1 MPVQLS
7 TFSDNPSLRHIVAR
21 LPSITV
27 ILMLTLLAYTA
38 SQLIWLIMTP
48 ASDSMVKEPN
58 ILPPSNTRTEK
69 KPNYAAEISGRHLFG
84 KAETQK
90 ADDKP
95 IEAPETQLNLKLRGL
110 YATSQEAKG
119 YALIASGSSEEK
131 LYGINDELPG
141 NTKLSAVYPD
151 RVILE
156 RGGQFET
163 LFLLETKS
171 TGSGKFTAP
180 SRSSPSPAAMG
191 RKLLAKKFGPDS
203 EVSKMRKEILKNP
216 AKLAELVN
224 AVPAMED
231 GQFVGFRVITKKS
244 HPVFKDLN
252 IRSGDII
259 TQVNGIDIDSPEKG
273 LQVLQQLSTAQ
284 QVQVTL
290 QRDGETVHLD
300 HSL

>member
-1 MPVQLS
+1 MSVQLS
-7 TFSDNPSLRHIVAR
+7 IFSDNASLRHLVAW
-21 LPSITV
+21 LPSITAA
-27 ILMLTLLAYTA
+27 LMLTLLAYTA

-48 ASDSMVKEPN
+48 SMEAPAQEPS
-58 ILPPSNTRTEK
+58 ILAPTQTQK

-84 KAETQK
+84 KAEMQQ
-90 ADDKP
+90 ANKP

-110 YATSQEAKG
+110 YATQQEDKG

-156 RGGQFET
+156 RDGQFET
-163 LFLLETKS
+163 LRLIETKS
-171 TGSGKFTAP
+171 TGGDFTAP
-180 SRSSPSPAAMG
+180 VRSSPNLAGMG
-191 RKLLAKKFGPDS
+191 KRLMTKKFGADS
-203 EVSKMRKEILKNP
+203 QVSKMRKEIPKNP

-224 AVPAMED
+224 AVPAMEN
-231 GQFVGFRVITKKS
+231 GQFIGFRIITKKS
-244 HPVFKDLN
+244 HPVFNDLN
-252 IRSGDII
+252 LRSGDII
-259 TQVNGIDIDSPEKG
+259 TQVNGIDIDSPQKG

-290 QRDGETVHLD
+290 QRNGETVHLD

>member
-1 MPVQLS
+1 MSVQLS
-7 TFSDNPSLRHIVAR
+7 TFSDSASLRHLVAW
-21 LPSITV
+21 LPAITAA
-27 ILMLTLLAYTA
+27 LMLTLLAYAA

-48 ASDSMVKEPN
+48 SMDAPAQEPS
-58 ILPPSNTRTEK
+58 ILAPTQTPK

-84 KAETQK
+84 KAEMQQ
-90 ADDKP
+90 ANKP

-110 YATSQEAKG
+110 YATQQEDKG

-131 LYGINDELPG
+131 LYAINDELPG

-156 RGGQFET
+156 RDGQFET
-163 LFLLETKS
+163 LRLVETKS
-171 TGSGKFTAP
+171 TGGNSTAP
-180 SRSSPSPAAMG
+180 VRSSPNLAGMG
-191 RKLLAKKFGPDS
+191 KRLMTKKFGADS
-203 EVSKMRKEILKNP
+203 QVSNMRKEILKNP

-224 AVPAMED
+224 AVPAMEN
-231 GQFVGFRVITKKS
+231 GQFIGFRIITKKS
-244 HPVFKDLN
+244 HPVFNDLN
-252 IRSGDII
+252 LRSGDII
-259 TQVNGIDIDSPEKG
+259 TQVNGIDIDSPQKG

-290 QRDGETVHLD
+290 QRNGETVHLD